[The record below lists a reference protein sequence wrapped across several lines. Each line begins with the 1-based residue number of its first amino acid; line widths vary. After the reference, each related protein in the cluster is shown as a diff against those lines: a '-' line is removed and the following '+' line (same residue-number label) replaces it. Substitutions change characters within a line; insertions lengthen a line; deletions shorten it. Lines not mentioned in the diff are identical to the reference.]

1 MDRCAFQTENTLCMY
16 RIVFTDPVRMSGR
29 IAVRRTGYSGSLSF
43 SYCCT
48 YSVNSKAKNRRR
60 HYAFS
65 PRLSKKPSRI
75 TIAPGGVHGGR
86 GRIFAAE
93 NPVFRAASLP
103 CSFCARKSER
113 FQQKLVGVAV
123 AGELAPSSTSSL
135 AFRAVYRLKGA
146 FKARRALSAA
156 FMSGAVPCVC
166 VKEFLIGV
174 GLRRARRGAA
184 VLDVL
189 NQLIGQLL
197 YYVGVLAY
205 QVAALGYVGAQVV

>member
-1 MDRCAFQTENTLCMY
+1 MDRCAFQTENTLCIY

-29 IAVRRTGYSGSLSF
+29 IAVRRTGYSVSLSF

-113 FQQKLVGVAV
+113 FQQKLVECV
-123 AGELAPSSTSSL
+123 SSGTIRKFEQILRQFKEETRKLSSAKSSL
-135 AFRAVYRLKGA
+135 VTQKWRSDARNCRLRN
-146 FKARRALSAA
+146 F
-156 FMSGAVPCVC
+156 
-166 VKEFLIGV
+166 
-174 GLRRARRGAA
+174 
-184 VLDVL
+184 
-189 NQLIGQLL
+189 
-197 YYVGVLAY
+197 
-205 QVAALGYVGAQVV
+205 

>member
-1 MDRCAFQTENTLCMY
+1 MC
-16 RIVFTDPVRMSGR
+16 SG
-29 IAVRRTGYSGSLSF
+29 
-43 SYCCT
+43 
-48 YSVNSKAKNRRR
+48 
-60 HYAFS
+60 
-65 PRLSKKPSRI
+65 
-75 TIAPGGVHGGR
+75 
-86 GRIFAAE
+86 
-93 NPVFRAASLP
+93 
-103 CSFCARKSER
+103 
-113 FQQKLVGVAV
+113 
-123 AGELAPSSTSSL
+123 SL

>member
-1 MDRCAFQTENTLCMY
+1 MDRCAFQTENTLCIY

-29 IAVRRTGYSGSLSF
+29 IAVRRTGYSVSLSF

-75 TIAPGGVHGGR
+75 TRAPGGVYGGR

-113 FQQKLVGVAV
+113 FQQKQECV
-123 AGELAPSSTSSL
+123 SSGTIRKFEQILCQFKEKTRWLSSAKSSL
-135 AFRAVYRLKGA
+135 VTQKWRSD
-146 FKARRALSAA
+146 ARN
-156 FMSGAVPCVC
+156 CVLQN
-166 VKEFLIGV
+166 F
-174 GLRRARRGAA
+174 
-184 VLDVL
+184 
-189 NQLIGQLL
+189 
-197 YYVGVLAY
+197 
-205 QVAALGYVGAQVV
+205 

>member
-1 MDRCAFQTENTLCMY
+1 MLRLADCPKSPGELERAAALSNNN
-16 RIVFTDPVRMSGR
+16 RARR
-29 IAVRRTGYSGSLSF
+29 RVRRAREDF
-43 SYCCT
+43 C
-48 YSVNSKAKNRRR
+48 
-60 HYAFS
+60 
-65 PRLSKKPSRI
+65 
-75 TIAPGGVHGGR
+75 GGKSH
-86 GRIFAAE
+86 FPE
-93 NPVFRAASLP
+93 QKSLP

>member
-1 MDRCAFQTENTLCMY
+1 MLCFNDITCARGCQYCGSRFFQARQERICVGSARGLCRLYHAERLMDRCAFQTENTLCIY

-29 IAVRRTGYSGSLSF
+29 IAVRRTGYSVSLSF

-75 TIAPGGVHGGR
+75 TIAPSGVHGGR

-103 CSFCARKSER
+103 CSF
-113 FQQKLVGVAV
+113 
-123 AGELAPSSTSSL
+123 APGN
-135 AFRAVYRLKGA
+135 LKD
-146 FKARRALSAA
+146 FSK
-156 FMSGAVPCVC
+156 
-166 VKEFLIGV
+166 
-174 GLRRARRGAA
+174 
-184 VLDVL
+184 
-189 NQLIGQLL
+189 NW
-197 YYVGVLAY
+197 
-205 QVAALGYVGAQVV
+205 